1 MPSRRITVR
10 TTVRTRVQVRYR
22 LQQRVQMQAVS
33 LPRMPA
39 SPSLRLT
46 ATRPLADIRQAAAD
60 YREAQGIVDDGR
72 SYDVFLSHASEDQAE
87 VARPLR
93 DLLEAE
99 GLRVWYS
106 ESVLTP
112 GRSLRRSIDL
122 GLANSDFGVV
132 VLSQHFFDKEWPNRE
147 LDGLVTR
154 SIVEGRQLI
163 LPVWHGVSTGDVARY
178 SPPLADRV
186 ALRTADT
193 GLAEIARQ
201 IAAAI
206 RA

>member
-1 MPSRRITVR
+1 LPPIRSAPLRISSG
-10 TTVRTRVQVRYR
+10 
-22 LQQRVQMQAVS
+22 A
-33 LPRMPA
+33 P
-39 SPSLRLT
+39 LT
-46 ATRPLADIRQAAAD
+46 DIAQAAAD
-60 YREAQGIVDDGR
+60 YREAQGIGDDDR
-72 SYDVFLSHASEDQAE
+72 PYDVFLSHASEDQTA
-87 VARPLR
+87 VVRPLR

-132 VLSQHFFDKEWPNRE
+132 ILSEHFFAKEWPNRE

-154 SIVEGRQLI
+154 SVVEGRQTI
-163 LPVWHGVSTGDVARY
+163 LPVWHGVSTAEVASY
-178 SPPLADRV
+178 SPTLADRI
-186 ALRTADT
+186 ALRTADLE
-193 GLAEIARQ
+193 LAEIARQ
-201 IAAAI
+201 IAAAV